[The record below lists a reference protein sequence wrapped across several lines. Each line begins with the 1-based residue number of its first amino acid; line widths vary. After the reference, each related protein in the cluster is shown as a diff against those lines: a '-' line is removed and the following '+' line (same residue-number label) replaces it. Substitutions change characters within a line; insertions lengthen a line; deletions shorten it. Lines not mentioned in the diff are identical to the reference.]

1 MSGEGV
7 DEMSFYKFYVSI
19 VMVIM
24 LMTSVIIA
32 NGTDSF
38 LVNGGFEDGTSDIIP
53 GWSRSF
59 YPQNDGSISDC
70 ISRTNQRARSG
81 NWSLKIDTKPVSG
94 KEVTLV
100 FNGAITGEA
109 GFIQGQRLVLSGW
122 IYVEAGTALRTISMR
137 LRVFGKDDEGKSV
150 FLGDVLSL
158 KILGKPGEWTQ
169 FKASGTVNYSDVTN
183 MDLHCSIRPDLLQTV
198 QFLDDLRLETFV
210 PPSLEIQL
218 LRDALWRDEKI
229 LPIDIQLNMEDKDAE
244 AIAFHLMDDQGKS
257 LAEWNRPAQTAI
269 FGLPLPEKL
278 LPQGS
283 YILRCELQ
291 DGGGN
296 ILESAEA
303 SLEIAPSPWEG
314 ASDIPQTTL
323 MQDTDEMPE
332 GFRVMGTVAPTGA
345 SDIVPSQSETIS
357 PDLDLSSRQNMGYA
371 VFSRHYL
378 DEVSRLGRPRPGEFG
393 PIRLFACPGEYEP
406 ATVSV
411 WAIRPQKDM
420 RLTVSDLTNENG
432 RIASENIDV
441 RIIRTASGLPSFLE
455 KRKMV
460 DIPEDETL
468 TYWLTIHVPPDA
480 DPGFYRANIKITT
493 VNIKPTQVEL
503 LLRVLPLKLPPPPRG
518 YGFWWKMDT
527 RWDGYYS
534 KERDEALEQI
544 RKQFVMLREHGCN
557 MVSCYGMPKMTKGE
571 SHTISFNFEQDHW
584 GHNAYSL
591 ADFFRLGKE
600 TGFLSPDVPIQY
612 TGADSLHSDW
622 IARFA
627 ELDAESNAFDDFYR
641 DACSRVDGWAKEQG
655 FELAFACIDEIGNSP
670 ERRQDALR
678 FYRIVQEAGVL
689 TSVTDN
695 SMHGGVHLMGQ
706 SRFNDIIDMRLYNFI
721 TPEMIE
727 HTQQSGDVLWLYNMA
742 SGGWEAKRDRFVFG
756 LFTERCGA
764 AGYSQWAFQWSSG
777 NANPYEAAMAGKRS
791 GYHYALPAPDG
802 PLPTVALEGVREGI
816 DDARYLAYLRQR
828 NPEAEAAY
836 LSDIEPFSTKISEY
850 LGHHRGNFL
859 DLKRWR
865 IARQAMEL
873 K

>member
-1 MSGEGV
+1 
-7 DEMSFYKFYVSI
+7 MSFSKFNVAI
-19 VMVIM
+19 IMVIM
-24 LMTSVIIA
+24 FMTSVVIA
-32 NGTDSF
+32 EGSDSF
-38 LVNGGFEDGTSDIIP
+38 LVNGSFEDGTADDVP

-59 YPQNDGSISDC
+59 YPQRDGSISDC
-70 ISRTNQRARSG
+70 ISRTDQQARSG
-81 NWSLKIDTKPVSG
+81 NWSLKIDTKPVLG
-94 KEVTLV
+94 KEMTLV
-100 FNGAITGEA
+100 FNNSVMEA
-109 GFIQGQRLVLSGW
+109 VHIRGQRLALSGW
-122 IYVEAGTALRTISMR
+122 IYVEPGTALRTINMR
-137 LRVFGKDDEGKSV
+137 LRTFGKDNEGKGV

-183 MDLHCSIRPDLLQTV
+183 MDLHCSIRPDLLRTV
-198 QFLDDLRLETFV
+198 QFLDDLHLETFV
-210 PPSLEIQL
+210 PPLLEIQL

-229 LPIDIQLNMEDKDAE
+229 LPIDIQLNMEAKDAE
-244 AIAFHLMDDQGKS
+244 SIALHLTDDQGRS
-257 LAEWNRPAQTAI
+257 LAEWSRPAQTAI

-291 DGGGN
+291 DGEGH
-296 ILESAEA
+296 IPESAEA
-303 SLEIAPSPWEG
+303 LLELASSPWED
-314 ASDIPQTTL
+314 APKKIPRIGLLQN
-323 MQDTDEMPE
+323 MDEVPE
-332 GFRVMGTVAPTGA
+332 GFRVMGTVAPTSA
-345 SDIVPSQSETIS
+345 SDVVPPQSETIS
-357 PDLDLSSRQNMGYA
+357 PDLDLPPWQKLGYA

-378 DEVSRLGRPRPGEFG
+378 DKVSRLGKPRPGEFG

-406 ATVSV
+406 ATISV

-420 RLTVSDLTNENG
+420 RLTVSDLTNEN
-432 RIASENIDV
+432 RCITSDNVDV
-441 RIIRTASGLPSFLE
+441 RVIRTISGLPSFLE
-455 KRKMV
+455 KRDAM
-460 DIPEDETL
+460 DIPRDETL
-468 TYWLTIHVPPDA
+468 TYWLTVRVPPDT
-480 DPGFYRANIKITT
+480 DPGFYRGNIKIAPG
-493 VNIKPTQVEL
+493 NSDPTQLEL
-503 LLRVLPLKLPPPPRG
+503 LLRVLPLNLPPPPKG

-571 SHTISFNFEQDHW
+571 SHTINFNFEQDHW

-627 ELDAESNAFDDFYR
+627 ELDAKSNAFDDFYR
-641 DACSRVDGWAKEQG
+641 NACSRVDGWAKEQG

-678 FYRIVQEAGVL
+678 FYRIAQEAGVL

-706 SRFNDIIDMRLYNFI
+706 PGFNDIIDMRLYNFI

-764 AGYSQWAFQWSSG
+764 AGCSQWAFQWSSS
-777 NANPYEAAMAGKRS
+777 NANPYEAAMAGERS
-791 GYHYALPAPDG
+791 GYHYVLPAPDG

-816 DDARYLAYLRQR
+816 DDARYLAYLRQQ
-828 NPEAEAAY
+828 NPEAEAAH
-836 LSDIEPFSTKISEY
+836 LSDVGPFSTEISEY
-850 LGHHRGNFL
+850 LDHHRGNFL